1 MKPLSLK
8 AIAGLCAASSAAVVL
23 STGMAAMAQNGPPP
37 GPRGGRAGP
46 QPAAQHRGDEHAEH
60 TKRLHDLLQITPA
73 QDQSFNSWVAAMR
86 PLARPERDGQRR
98 PPGAGP
104 GRGAGPER
112 GPRPGEDFR
121 NMTTPQRID
130 ARLAMMD
137 KRDAEM
143 RTRANATKAFYNSL
157 SPAQQKAMDSLPP
170 MGRMGMHGHGGRHG
184 EHGGPGG
191 GRGGR
196 GEGGGFGPPRGFGE
210 PHGPGGPP
218 PQ

>member
-8 AIAGLCAASSAAVVL
+8 TIAGLCAASSAAVVL
-23 STGMAAMAQNGPPP
+23 GAGMAAMAQNGPPP
-37 GPRGGRAGP
+37 GPRAGRAGP
-46 QPAAQHRGDEHAEH
+46 PPAFQHRGDEQAEH
-60 TKRLHDLLQITPA
+60 AKHLHDLLQITPA
-73 QDQSFNSWVAAMR
+73 QEQSFNSWVAAMK
-86 PLARPERDGQRR
+86 PPARPEGDGRR
-98 PPGAGP
+98 GPPGAGP

-143 RTRANATKAFYNSL
+143 RTRAAATKAFYNGL

-170 MGRMGMHGHGGRHG
+170 MGRMGMHGRGGRGG
-184 EHGGPGG
+184 ERGGPGG
-191 GRGGR
+191 GRGP
-196 GEGGGFGPPRGFGE
+196 GEGGGFGPQRGFGE